1 MMTKIMVVMVAV
13 ASLVAGSA
21 WEADAA
27 SSSKSP
33 KRHAKA
39 HYRHVAPQ
47 RSPDASGWYPH
58 DSSQLQFGSAR
69 WWDQMQSEGRLSGDA
84 H

>member
-1 MMTKIMVVMVAV
+1 MKKKIMVVTVAV
-13 ASLVAGSA
+13 ASLISGST

-27 SSSKSP
+27 NSSKSP
-33 KRHAKA
+33 KRNAKA

-47 RSPDASGWYPH
+47 RSSDANGWHPH

-69 WWDQMQSEGRLSGDA
+69 WWEQMQREGRLTSDA

>member
-1 MMTKIMVVMVAV
+1 MKSKTMVVTVAV
-13 ASLVAGSA
+13 VSLVAGSA

-27 SSSKSP
+27 SSSKST

-39 HYRHVAPQ
+39 HYRHVAQ
-47 RSPDASGWYPH
+47 QKSPDASGWYPH
-58 DSSQLQFGSAR
+58 ESSQLQFGSAR
-69 WWDQMQSEGRLSGDA
+69 WWDQMQREGRLSGDA